1 MASQIVYLSGGEG
14 IDLRVEVETT
24 DAGLFMSFSFVSVCL
39 KCKGVRSQSGFG
51 GRTLFRLLHHNR
63 PIEAYCVVCDEFW
76 PISVSERAALAR
88 GLAS

>member
-51 GRTLFRLLHHNR
+51 GRTLFRLLQHNQ

-76 PISVSERAALAR
+76 AISEEERTEIARRLA
-88 GLAS
+88 G